1 MSVIKNH
8 QYLSTNSK
16 EVDRKI
22 DGFVERCVIAN
33 YSQYADEMKTLT
45 EQFIKH
51 PLCTEHYEV
60 NLFSIHFLKCNKIY
74 SNKFKVDMPW
84 SILNFFFEIAQDPI
98 GSFSKLP
105 KKTFIVNLPEIKES
119 GEEDEKKELLELLK
133 EDFWCPNSY
142 DDNPLSVSFI

>member
-1 MSVIKNH
+1 
-8 QYLSTNSK
+8 
-16 EVDRKI
+16 
-22 DGFVERCVIAN
+22 
-33 YSQYADEMKTLT
+33 
-45 EQFIKH
+45 
-51 PLCTEHYEV
+51 
-60 NLFSIHFLKCNKIY
+60 
-74 SNKFKVDMPW
+74 MPW

-133 EDFWCPNSY
+133 EDFWCPISY